1 MDTSNKLPVLSPKA
15 EIKLKESP
23 AAAAIKR
30 APDEVIAKAIH
41 DAILKDHQKWF
52 KSGRKTICA

>member
-1 MDTSNKLPVLSPKA
+1 MDTTKKLPVLSPKA

-41 DAILKDHQKWF
+41 DAILKDHQK
-52 KSGRKTICA
+52 